1 MIPSQILLFKF
12 PFSLFLFLVNA
23 QESGSSLNNRTLT
36 VVFQE
41 SQSSI
46 TFHLFPV
53 TSVSPYRIVK
63 SQIKFVTMSSFST
76 ERTIA
81 ASDVGPNI
89 LQSPVSIASGPKDSG
104 LKNPSVWQ
112 SPTIQQSQALGSV
125 NKQPIAMQTS
135 SDKHTQAP
143 KTSLLLESIGSDA
156 PTAIQSDYLVPT
168 QAKTT
173 RQILTIVLQRVNHL

>member
-46 TFHLFPV
+46 TFHLLPV

-104 LKNPSVWQ
+104 LENPSVWQ
-112 SPTIQQSQALGSV
+112 SPTIQQSQASSV

-135 SDKHTQAP
+135 SDNHTQAP
-143 KTSLLLESIGSDA
+143 KTSLLPESIGSDA